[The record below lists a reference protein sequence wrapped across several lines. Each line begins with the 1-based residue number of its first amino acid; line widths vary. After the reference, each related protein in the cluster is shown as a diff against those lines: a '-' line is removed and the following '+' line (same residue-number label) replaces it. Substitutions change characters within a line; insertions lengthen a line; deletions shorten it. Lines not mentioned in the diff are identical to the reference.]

1 MCGISGWICYW
12 KDISNSENIIK
23 NMTAALLHRGPD
35 EQGFYMSKNALLGH
49 RRLIIIDPE
58 GGKQPMIKEYNNQ
71 RYIIVYNGELYNTT
85 ELKKELQTQGYT
97 FSSYSDTEV
106 LLTSFIHWKEECV
119 KHLNGIF
126 SFAVYNE
133 TTKELFL
140 ARDHLGVK
148 PMFFSLKNGNF
159 LFASE
164 IKALLRHPLIS
175 SSVSKEGVYELI
187 GLCPAR
193 SPFCAVFKNIIEL
206 PPAHYVIYTPKG
218 IVIKEYW
225 ELKPQNIEKDVEEIK
240 KMVKNL
246 VIDAIERQLVSDFE
260 TCCFLSGGLDSTIIT
275 TIAHRALKNQGKIL
289 KTFSIDYKENKR
301 YYTFNMF
308 QPTLDTDFA
317 KIASQEIGT
326 DHIIVEI
333 DNDLLSE
340 SLYQATIANDLPG
353 MADIDSSLLLFT
365 KEVRK
370 YAKVALSGECADEIF
385 GGYPWY
391 WSSSYKDVKTFPWSP
406 SLDFRSKL
414 LSQKYSKEE
423 LKDYVNSKYQQSIS
437 KVILSEFD
445 SEEEVKHR
453 ILYYLNVKW
462 FMLTLLNRK
471 DRMSMINSLEVR
483 VPFADYRLVELLY
496 SIPWK
501 VKYLGNM
508 EKGILRSAFEG
519 SIPEIVRNRKKSP
532 YPKTYNPRYLKNV
545 GEKVGKIV
553 KSSSPIF
560 EIINKEEL
568 KKILDNPNFTFE
580 KPWFGQLMTLP
591 QFFGYIVQ
599 VDFWAK
605 YYNVNFE

>member
-1 MCGISGWICYW
+1 MCGISGWVCYW
-12 KDISNSENIIK
+12 KDISNCDDIIK
-23 NMTAALLHRGPD
+23 NMADVLLHRGPD
-35 EQGFYMSKNALLGH
+35 EGGFYLSKNALLGH
-49 RRLIIIDPE
+49 RRLTIIDPE
-58 GGKQPMIKEYNNQ
+58 GGKQPMVKEHNNQ
-71 RYIIVYNGELYNTT
+71 KYIIVYNGELYNTP

-106 LLTSFIHWKEECV
+106 LLTSYIHWKEECV

-126 SFAVYNE
+126 AFAVYNE

-148 PMFFSLKNGNF
+148 PLFFSLKNGNF

-175 SSVSKEGVYELI
+175 PVVGKEGVYELI

-193 SPFCAVFKNIIEL
+193 SPFCAIFKDIIEL
-206 PPAHYVIYTPKG
+206 PPAHYVIYDPKG
-218 IVIKEYW
+218 ITIKEYW
-225 ELKPQNIEKDVEEIK
+225 ELKPQSIDKNVDEIK
-240 KMVKNL
+240 EMVKSL

-260 TCCFLSGGLDSTIIT
+260 ICSFLSGGLDSTIIT
-275 TIAHRALKNQGKIL
+275 TVAAKALKRECKTL

-317 KIASQEIGT
+317 KIASKEIGT
-326 DHIIVEI
+326 EHTIIEI

-340 SLYQATIANDLPG
+340 SLYQATVANDLPG

-391 WSSSYKDVKTFPWSP
+391 WNSIYKDVSTFPWSP
-406 SLDFRSKL
+406 SLDFRLKL
-414 LSQKYSKEE
+414 LSQKYSKDE
-423 LKDYVNSKYQQSIS
+423 LKEYVNSKYQQSIS
-437 KVILSEFD
+437 KIILPESD
-445 SEEEVKHR
+445 PEEELSQR

-471 DRMSMINSLEVR
+471 DRMSMTNSLEVR
-483 VPFADYRLVELLY
+483 VPFADYRLVEFLY
-496 SIPWK
+496 NIPWK
-501 VKYLGNM
+501 VKYLENA
-508 EKGILRSAFEG
+508 EKGLLRSAFEG
-519 SIPEIVRNRKKSP
+519 LIPEIARNRKKSP

-545 GEKVGKIV
+545 SEKVKKIV
-553 KSSSPIF
+553 ESPSPIF
-560 EIINKEEL
+560 EIINKEQL
-568 KKILDNPNFTFE
+568 KEILDNLNFTFE

-599 VDFWAK
+599 LDFWIK
-605 YYNVNFE
+605 NYNVNFE

>member
-1 MCGISGWICYW
+1 MCGISGWVCYW
-12 KDISNSENIIK
+12 QDISDFESIIK
-23 NMTAALLHRGPD
+23 IMTDVLLHRGPD
-35 EQGFYMSKNALLGH
+35 EQGFYISKNALLGH
-49 RRLIIIDPE
+49 RRLTIIDPE
-58 GGKQPMIKEYNNQ
+58 GGKQPMIKEHNNQ
-71 RYIIVYNGELYNTT
+71 KYIIVYNGELYNTS
-85 ELKKELQTQGYT
+85 ELRKELQTQGYV

-106 LLTSFIHWKEECV
+106 LLTSYIHWKEECV
-119 KHLNGIF
+119 NRLNGIF

-148 PMFFSLKNGNF
+148 PLFFSIKNGNF

-164 IKALLRHPLIS
+164 IKSLLKHPLIS
-175 SSVSKEGVYELI
+175 PLVSKEGVYELI

-193 SPFCAVFKNIIEL
+193 SPFCAIFKDIIEL
-206 PPAHYVIYTPKG
+206 PPAHYVIYTPRG
-218 IVIKEYW
+218 ITIKEYW
-225 ELKPQNIEKDVEEIK
+225 ELKPQYIEEDVQEIK
-240 KMVKNL
+240 KTVRNL

-260 TCCFLSGGLDSTIIT
+260 ICCFLSGGLDSTIIT
-275 TIAHRALKNQGKIL
+275 TIAHKVLKSQGKIL
-289 KTFSIDYKENKR
+289 KTFSIDYKENKK
-301 YYTFNMF
+301 YYTFNVF

-317 KIASQEIGT
+317 KITSQEIGT
-326 DHIIVEI
+326 KHTVVEI
-333 DNDLLSE
+333 DNLQLSE

-370 YAKVALSGECADEIF
+370 HAKVALSGECADEIF

-406 SLDFRSKL
+406 ALEFRTKL
-414 LSQKYSKEE
+414 LSEKYSKNE
-423 LKDYVNSKYQQSIS
+423 LKEYVDAKYQQSIS
-437 KVILSEFD
+437 KVTFLEFD
-445 SEEEVKHR
+445 SKEEIKHR

-496 SIPWK
+496 NIPWK
-501 VKYLGNM
+501 IKYLGNM

-519 SIPEIVRNRKKSP
+519 LIPEIARNRKKSP
-532 YPKTYNPRYLKNV
+532 YPKTYNPEYLENV
-545 GEKVGKIV
+545 GKKVKEILE
-553 KSSSPIF
+553 SNSPIF
-560 EIINKEEL
+560 EIINKEQIKE
-568 KKILDNPNFTFE
+568 IYNNPNFSFE

-591 QFFGYIVQ
+591 QFFGYIIQ
-599 VDFWAK
+599 LDFWIK
-605 YYNVNFE
+605 QYNVNFE

>member
-1 MCGISGWICYW
+1 MCGISGWVCYW
-12 KDISNSENIIK
+12 KDISNCDDIIK
-23 NMTAALLHRGPD
+23 NMADALLHRGPD
-35 EQGFYMSKNALLGH
+35 EGGFYLSKNALLGH
-49 RRLIIIDPE
+49 RRLTIIDPE
-58 GGKQPMIKEYNNQ
+58 GGKQPMVKEYNNQ
-71 RYIIVYNGELYNTT
+71 KYIVVYNGELYNTP

-106 LLTSFIHWKEECV
+106 LLTSYIHWKEECV
-119 KHLNGIF
+119 KRLNGIF
-126 SFAVYNE
+126 AFAVYNE

-148 PMFFSLKNGNF
+148 PLFFSLKNGNF

-175 SSVSKEGVYELI
+175 PVVGKEGVYELI

-193 SPFCAVFKNIIEL
+193 SPFCAIFKDIIEL
-206 PPAHYVIYTPKG
+206 PPGHYVIYDPKG
-218 IVIKEYW
+218 ITIKEYW
-225 ELKPQNIEKDVEEIK
+225 ELKPQSIDKNVDEIK
-240 KMVKNL
+240 EMVRSL

-260 TCCFLSGGLDSTIIT
+260 ICSFLSGGLDSTIIT
-275 TIAHRALKNQGKIL
+275 TVANRALKNQGKTL
-289 KTFSIDYKENKR
+289 KTFSIDYEENKN

-317 KIASQEIGT
+317 KMASQEIGT

-333 DNDLLSE
+333 DNDQLSE
-340 SLYQATIANDLPG
+340 SLYQATVANDLPG

-365 KEVRK
+365 KEVRQH
-370 YAKVALSGECADEIF
+370 AKVALSGECADEIF

-414 LSQKYSKEE
+414 LSQKYSKDE
-423 LKDYVNSKYQQSIS
+423 LKEYVNSKYQQSVA
-437 KVILSEFD
+437 KVILPESD
-445 SEEEVKHR
+445 SEQERRHR

-471 DRMSMINSLEVR
+471 DRMSMTNSLEVR
-483 VPFADYRLVELLY
+483 VPFADYRLVEFLY
-496 SIPWK
+496 NIPWK
-501 VKYLGNM
+501 VKYLENA
-508 EKGILRSAFEG
+508 EKGLLRCAFEG
-519 SIPEIVRNRKKSP
+519 LIPEIVKSRKKSP

-545 GEKVGKIV
+545 SEKVKKIIE
-553 KSSSPIF
+553 SLSPIF
-560 EIINKEEL
+560 EIINKEQL
-568 KKILDNPNFTFE
+568 KEILDNPNFTFE

-599 VDFWAK
+599 LDFWAK
-605 YYNVNFE
+605 VYNVNFE

>member
-1 MCGISGWICYW
+1 MCGISGWVCYW
-12 KDISNSENIIK
+12 KDISNCDDIIK
-23 NMTAALLHRGPD
+23 NMADVLLHRGPD
-35 EQGFYMSKNALLGH
+35 EGGFYLSKNALLGH
-49 RRLIIIDPE
+49 RRLTIIDPE
-58 GGKQPMIKEYNNQ
+58 GGKQPMVKEHNNQ
-71 RYIIVYNGELYNTT
+71 KYIIVYNGELYNTP

-106 LLTSFIHWKEECV
+106 LLTSYIHWKEECV

-126 SFAVYNE
+126 AFAVYNE

-148 PMFFSLKNGNF
+148 PLFFSLKNGNF

-175 SSVSKEGVYELI
+175 PVVGKEGVYELI

-193 SPFCAVFKNIIEL
+193 SPFCAIFKDIIEL
-206 PPAHYVIYTPKG
+206 PPAHYVIYDPKG
-218 IVIKEYW
+218 ITIKEYW
-225 ELKPQNIEKDVEEIK
+225 ELKPQSIDKNVDEIK
-240 KMVKNL
+240 EMVKSL

-260 TCCFLSGGLDSTIIT
+260 ICSFLSGGLDSTIIT
-275 TIAHRALKNQGKIL
+275 TVAAKALKRECKTL

-317 KIASQEIGT
+317 KIASKEIGT
-326 DHIIVEI
+326 EHTIIEI

-340 SLYQATIANDLPG
+340 SLYQATVANDLPG

-391 WSSSYKDVKTFPWSP
+391 WNSSYKDVKTFPWSP

-414 LSQKYSKEE
+414 LSQKYSKDE
-423 LKDYVNSKYQQSIS
+423 LKEYVNSKYQQSVA
-437 KVILSEFD
+437 KVILPESD
-445 SEEEVKHR
+445 SEQDLRHR

-471 DRMSMINSLEVR
+471 DRMSMTNSLEVR
-483 VPFADYRLVELLY
+483 VPFADYRLVEFLY
-496 SIPWK
+496 NIPWK
-501 VKYLGNM
+501 VKYLENA
-508 EKGILRSAFEG
+508 EKGLLRSAFEG
-519 SIPEIVRNRKKSP
+519 LIPEIARNRKKSP

-545 GEKVGKIV
+545 SEKVKKIV
-553 KSSSPIF
+553 ESPSPIF
-560 EIINKEEL
+560 EIINKEQL
-568 KKILDNPNFTFE
+568 KEILDNLNFTFE

-599 VDFWAK
+599 LDFWIK
-605 YYNVNFE
+605 NYNVNFE